1 LNKKHYTNKI
11 YHLRNNIRIL
21 FQERKRIESLKI
33 YEKRC
38 LSKGYKFIAGID
50 EVGRGS
56 LAGPVVAAAVVIKN
70 IEEFFIAFLKDSK
83 KLSRKKRETL
93 FQLII
98 DKSSSVGIG
107 IVESEIIE
115 KINIAQATFL
125 AMKRAI
131 IGLEKTPD
139 YILVDAF
146 KIPYIRIE
154 QNNIIK
160 GEDSSISIAA
170 ASVVAKVYRDKIMQD
185 MHKKYPEYQF
195 NKNSGYG
202 TKRHIIAIKE
212 YGICPIHRKTFKSV
226 LSGKNNLLLF
236 DKN

>member
-1 LNKKHYTNKI
+1 MNKKHYTNKI

-146 KIPYIRIE
+146 K
-154 QNNIIK
+154 
-160 GEDSSISIAA
+160 
-170 ASVVAKVYRDKIMQD
+170 
-185 MHKKYPEYQF
+185 
-195 NKNSGYG
+195 
-202 TKRHIIAIKE
+202 
-212 YGICPIHRKTFKSV
+212 
-226 LSGKNNLLLF
+226 
-236 DKN
+236 